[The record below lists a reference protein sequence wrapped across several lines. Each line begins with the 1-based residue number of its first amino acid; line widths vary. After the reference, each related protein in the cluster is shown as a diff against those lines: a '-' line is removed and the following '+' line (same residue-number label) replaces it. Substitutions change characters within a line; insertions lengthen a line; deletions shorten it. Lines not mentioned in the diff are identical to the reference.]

1 MSLLAGGRP
10 SEGFGGVKPSCPVGE
25 EHIGWSTVVAWK
37 ESTAL
42 LQGSKASSGSSVKN
56 CVAHCIVPD
65 DSFSTCS
72 TYQAVV
78 TKDITCTATVWTRAR
93 LVVHWQTQANLRGD
107 NKLRAT
113 KVKTKG
119 RQGSAV

>member
-1 MSLLAGGRP
+1 MCDGDIQ
-10 SEGFGGVKPSCPVGE
+10 GGVKPSCPVGE

-42 LQGSKASSGSSVKN
+42 LQGSKASSGSSVKD

-78 TKDITCTATVWTRAR
+78 TKDVTCTATVWTRAR

-113 KVKTKG
+113 KVKAKG
-119 RQGSAV
+119 RQRCTI